1 MAHEISI
8 TLKGQKIA
16 AKVWN
21 DKSGI
26 PTLALH
32 GWLDNAASFDK
43 LAPLLP
49 DLHIVAIDLPGHGFS
64 EHIPQSA
71 NLHIIDITATAILLA
86 NHLGWDKFALLGH
99 SLGACINSMIAGA
112 LQDRILWAMMIDA
125 LGPITSPPHQAPM
138 QFRAFMKEM
147 ITKPNKKPPTYEAKD
162 HAVEARL
169 KVNPMHESSC
179 RIIIE
184 RGLKQLPDG
193 LWTWRTDPRLL
204 MPSAL
209 HLSED
214 HVLAF
219 LEDITSPVC
228 LIRPEQGFPFPQ
240 DILQKRIK
248 TVKNAQVFRIP
259 GQHHIHLDDAQAV
272 ANCMHSFIR
281 ELI

>member
-1 MAHEISI
+1 MPNETSI
-8 TLKGQKIA
+8 TLRGQKIA

-21 DKSGI
+21 DEGGI

-32 GWLDNAASFDK
+32 GWLDNAATFDK
-43 LAPLLP
+43 LAPLVP
-49 DLHIVAIDLPGHGFS
+49 ELHIVAIDLPGHGFS
-64 EHIPQSA
+64 EHIPQNS
-71 NLHIIDITATAILLA
+71 NLHIIDITATVILLA

-99 SLGACINSMIAGA
+99 SLGACINSLIAGA

-125 LGPITSPPHQAPM
+125 LGPITSPAHQAPM

-147 ITKPNKKPPTYEAKD
+147 INKPNKKPPTYEEKD
-162 HAVEARL
+162 YAVQARL
-169 KVNPMHESSC
+169 KVNPMLESSC
-179 RIIIE
+179 RIIVE

-193 LWTWRTDPRLL
+193 LWTWRTDPKLL

-248 TVKNAQVFRIP
+248 TVKNIQVFRIP
-259 GQHHIHLDDAQAV
+259 GQHHIHLDDAPSV
-272 ANCMHSFIR
+272 ADCLHSFIR